1 MSNTITDFV
10 VGLGFDTADFDKGMK
25 GAERSLDS
33 FKSEI
38 MQVGLA
44 LGSAFS
50 VHQLTFGFAKQTDEA
65 RQFAQS
71 IGLATDKYM
80 ALARGAESYGVAVG
94 DLNGLL
100 GQMAHDRASMAKGE
114 FNYEA
119 LAITGVDWG
128 RIHNAKDDVDA
139 FVELAK
145 QWNGLSKSQRI
156 NTASYYGLSPQII
169 DVLSQG
175 EKATRELMATY
186 ADARPLS
193 EDMEK
198 AGRRF
203 NASWALLEA
212 RLGGF
217 ADRLSV
223 PVTNSLSNLVDWISA
238 LANENQKAINSGID
252 TLGEHIGLLATVV
265 GASAFVKGS
274 GALAWLASFVGLSSK
289 ATAQISLLTKGI
301 TALRALAVGAFAYGA
316 FTYGE
321 ALAKTAENL
330 DKDGD
335 GKVSKAERD
344 DALARYTQGGDAQTA
359 IGQFTKKGLEGI
371 SPSVD
376 KTTQSAKTES
386 SSKDYGKTSVTIVN
400 QIDST
405 PIGEMMLTF
414 NRSGLE
420 SAVTLATGTT
430 DR

>member
-217 ADRLSV
+217 SDRFAV
-223 PVTNSLSNLVDWISA
+223 PVTNQLSDLVEWVSA
-238 LANENQKAINSGID
+238 FADTNKEAVNSGID
-252 TLGEHIGLLATVV
+252 TLGKHIEQLSLVV
-265 GASAFVKGS
+265 GASLFSKNTGV
-274 GALAWLASFVGLSSK
+274 LAWLASLIGLTGKATTALGVLSK
-289 ATAQISLLTKGI
+289 ALSGTLVA
-301 TALRALAVGAFAYGA
+301 GAFL
-316 FTYGE
+316 YGE
-321 ALAKTAENL
+321 ALASKAENL

-335 GKVSKAERD
+335 GRVSKAERD
-344 DALARYTQGGDAQTA
+344 DALARYTQSGDAQTA
-359 IGQFTKKGLEGI
+359 MSQFTKKGLEGI

-376 KTTQSAKTES
+376 KTTQSAKIEG
-386 SSKDYGKTSVTIVN
+386 SSKDSGKTSVTIVN